1 MNTDVN
7 VFINNYQVNLG
18 GWILQLDKNPLVK
31 NTPPIP
37 LNVSW
42 GGGGRILHNI
52 PPPLQGIIVN
62 CSRVT
67 ENP

>member
-18 GWILQLDKNPLVK
+18 RWILQLDKNPLVK

-42 GGGGRILHNI
+42 GGGGAGGVFFTISHLHF
-52 PPPLQGIIVN
+52 
-62 CSRVT
+62 R
-67 ENP
+67 E